1 MILLSLHAWL
11 VREECIMF
19 IFHYIELYLSKIA
32 DSEITVSN
40 NDWKKWLEKTSLT
53 GKVIDIS
60 VNQ

>member
-11 VREECIMF
+11 VREKCIMF

-40 NDWKKWLEKTSLT
+40 NDWKKWLEKTS
-53 GKVIDIS
+53 
-60 VNQ
+60 